1 MCLKTLEIKFALP
14 SSIKLNQAIGSIM
27 QGVLMERIDHD
38 YATYLHQQNL
48 RPYSQYIFF
57 SKKQNCLIWR
67 ISSLNDEAENKILM
81 PLLDLPYS
89 IYLRHK
95 QVNIVTLS
103 KEIIYNNTYEK
114 LAQKYFSSI
123 INTDE
128 KAFIDFKFITST
140 TFKSQGK
147 YIIFPDLHLLITN
160 LLNRW
165 NTYSQTNFLHDKIV
179 YSQLQKHLYVA
190 DYKLNMRPFS
200 LEGIRIPAFVGTY
213 NIGIQPNPTAQ
224 KIFAMLS
231 EFAMLSGIGI
241 KTAIGMGAVQTQIKN
256 L

>member
-1 MCLKTLEIKFALP
+1 MCLKTLEIQFALP
-14 SSIKLNQAIGSIM
+14 SHIKLNQSIGSIM

-38 YATYLHQQNL
+38 YATYLHKQNL

-57 SKKQNCLIWR
+57 SKKQHCLIWR
-67 ISSLNDEAENKILM
+67 ISTLNQQAHDEIIL
-81 PLLDLPYS
+81 PLLNLPYS
-89 IYLRHK
+89 VFLRQK
-95 QVNIVTLS
+95 QINLTTIN
-103 KEIIYNNTYEK
+103 KEIIYENTYEK
-114 LAQKYFSSI
+114 LAKKYFSLSNNPEETKI
-123 INTDE
+123 
-128 KAFIDFKFITST
+128 IDFNFITST
-140 TFKSQGK
+140 AFNSQGK
-147 YIIFPDLHLLITN
+147 YIIFPEIHFLLSN

-165 NTYSQTNFLHDKIV
+165 NYLSNTDFLNDKTV
-179 YSQLQKHLYVA
+179 LANLQQHLYVA

-241 KTAIGMGAVQTQIKN
+241 KTAIGMGAVQTQIHF
-256 L
+256 